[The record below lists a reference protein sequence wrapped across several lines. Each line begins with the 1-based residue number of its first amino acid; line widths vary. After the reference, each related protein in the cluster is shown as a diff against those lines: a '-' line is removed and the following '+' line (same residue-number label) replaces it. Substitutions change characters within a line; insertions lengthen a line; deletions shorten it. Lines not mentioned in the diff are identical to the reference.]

1 MLIATRQKH
10 QLSPLQLK
18 LTLEKTDIEQ
28 VHEHRVLG
36 VTKDAEMK
44 WQSHPSNVCKIV
56 SKSLF
61 LLSQLKYYVNVKAR
75 KLVYSAHILS
85 YTNYAS
91 TLWDVCSEVHLKKTT
106 THNLNSLHR
115 RATKLI
121 LSDPSIPT
129 DNKLKSIKLLPL
141 TKQLKYNKAVVMFK
155 VYNGK
160 TPEYIRSLFTRSSS
174 RYGSN
179 NFIPPRTR
187 IDLYKTSVAFSGSSV
202 WNSLPLFLKNLR
214 TIRCFKRH
222 LHRHLSKFS
231 TVPTV
236 YYPP

>member
-1 MLIATRQKH
+1 
-10 QLSPLQLK
+10 
-18 LTLEKTDIEQ
+18 
-28 VHEHRVLG
+28 
-36 VTKDAEMK
+36 MK
-44 WQSHPSNVCKIV
+44 WQSHLSNVCKIV

-179 NFIPPRTR
+179 NFIPPRPR
-187 IDLYKTSVAFSGSSV
+187 IDLYKPVSHSRDHQSGTLFRSPSKTCEPSDASKGTCIDIYL
-202 WNSLPLFLKNLR
+202 NSQPCQLYIILPSWFHN
-214 TIRCFKRH
+214 KR
-222 LHRHLSKFS
+222 LLSPF
-231 TVPTV
+231 
-236 YYPP
+236 YF